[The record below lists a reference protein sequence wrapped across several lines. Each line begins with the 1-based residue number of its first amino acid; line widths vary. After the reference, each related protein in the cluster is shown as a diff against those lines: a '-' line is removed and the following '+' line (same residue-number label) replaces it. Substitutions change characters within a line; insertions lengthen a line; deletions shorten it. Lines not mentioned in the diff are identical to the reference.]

1 MIQEGSFIAD
11 RYEVIARIG
20 AGGMSDV
27 YKAKDHVL
35 GRNVAIK
42 VLKQEFSEDANF
54 LSKFRAEAQSAAG
67 LEHPNIVNIYDV
79 GSESG
84 IYYIVMEYIAGMT
97 LKTYIEKK
105 GQLNYKETIS
115 IAIQVGRGIEAAHKN
130 KIVHRDIKPQN
141 IMISNDGKV
150 KVTDFGIARAASNN
164 TIHSDVMGSVHYTSP
179 EQARNGFVDYKS
191 DIYSLGI
198 VMYEMVTGRVPYDGD
213 TAVAVAIQHLQDEMV
228 PPSRYA
234 QDLPMSLEKI
244 IMKCT
249 QKSPDRRYQDMES
262 VLVDLK
268 RVLINPNEDFVTIVD
283 NVDTGKTRVMGE
295 DEIRQIQEQTVNP
308 VPRQPVAPS
317 VIPITEE
324 EEEEPVQKKAPK
336 KKPQKKV
343 IFEPVEE
350 PDEDEEDDEEDE
362 EEGMN
367 PKMEK
372 MVTIL
377 GIVAAV
383 VIVFIIVYL
392 LGNFFG
398 LFHFGKKAAAETEAT
413 EAVVTEVKSSE
424 DVDDGK
430 ITMIDVS
437 GMTVDAARTA
447 LNELGLG
454 IREEG
459 EQSSDQFA
467 AGQIISQDIYAGQRV
482 EKNTTVHVIVSNGAG
497 TISIPD
503 VRKLSYEDA
512 TSILKQSGFDV
523 ARTED
528 YSEDIPEGKVIS
540 TTPDSNSSAKKGDI
554 ITVTVSIGAAPPT
567 EFTMPNYSGQDQD
580 PVVAELKSKYQCT
593 VTINLEN
600 NDTYAAG
607 KVIATS
613 PTPGATVRIGGEVLV
628 AVSKG
633 SANQPAQTQETAAA
647 EPQGAVSVQ
656 SQTYTYSTFVK
667 VPENGSVTGASYRL
681 EDANHNVVVP
691 DTAVTEF
698 TAGDDGARRFKVSGS
713 NITTPTGYL
722 YVTWT
727 LSDGSVRDNATYPM
741 EVTFKAGA

>member
-1 MIQEGSFIAD
+1 MIQEGSFIED

-42 VLKQEFSEDANF
+42 VLKQEFSEDSNF

-79 GSESG
+79 GSEAG
-84 IYYIVMEYIAGMT
+84 MYYIVMEYIAGMT

-105 GQLNYKETIS
+105 GSLNYKETIS

-130 KIVHRDIKPQN
+130 GIVHRDIKPQN

-234 QDLPMSLEKI
+234 PDLPHSLEMI
-244 IMKCT
+244 ILKCT
-249 QKSPDRRYQDMES
+249 QKSPDRRYADMAE

-268 RVLINPNEDFVTIVD
+268 RVLINPNDEFVQIVSGS
-283 NVDTGKTRVMGE
+283 TGEKTRIMQEEEVR
-295 DEIRQIQEQTVNP
+295 EIKKQA
-308 VPRQPVAPS
+308 PRILMPIEEEPPRRTPPPRRVEPEY
-317 VIPITEE
+317 IPEE
-324 EEEEPVQKKAPK
+324 EEEE
-336 KKPQKKV
+336 
-343 IFEPVEE
+343 
-350 PDEDEEDDEEDE
+350 E
-362 EEGMN
+362 EEEEGGMN

-372 MVTIL
+372 VVTIL
-377 GIVAAV
+377 GIVAAA
-383 VIVFIIVYL
+383 VIVLIIIYL
-392 LGNFFG
+392 ILYMTGVIRS
-398 LFHFGKKAAAETEAT
+398 GKSSDTETEIT
-413 EAVVTEVKSSE
+413 ETMEDSESEVSE
-424 DVDDGK
+424 EKDDGR

-437 GMTVDAARTA
+437 GMTLAKAQET

-454 IREEG
+454 IRQEG
-459 EQSSDQFA
+459 EQSSDEFA
-467 AGQIISQDIYAGQRV
+467 AGQIISQDIAAGSKV
-482 EKNTTVHVIVSNGAG
+482 DKNTTVNVIVSNGSGSLAV
-497 TISIPD
+497 PD
-503 VRKLSYEDA
+503 VKGFSYEDA
-512 TSILKQSGFDV
+512 VSILKQNGFEV
-523 ARTED
+523 SRAED
-528 YSEDIPEGKVIS
+528 YSETIPEGKVIS
-540 TTPDSNSSAKKGDI
+540 TLPDNTSSAKKGDV
-554 ITVTVSIGAAPPT
+554 ITVTVSKGTPPPT
-567 EFTMPNYSGQDQD
+567 EFVMPNYSGQDKD
-580 PVVAELKSKYQCT
+580 PVIAELQNKYGCT
-593 VTINLEN
+593 VTVNQEFSA
-600 NDTYAAG
+600 TYAAG

-613 PTPGATVRIGGEVLV
+613 PGVGETVKVGAQILM

-633 SANQPAQTQETAAA
+633 TESQQQPASQQEQ
-647 EPQGAVSVQ
+647 QGVVVTSYAYNS
-656 SQTYTYSTFVK
+656 YVK
-667 VPENGSVTGASYRL
+667 VPDNDSVIGASYRL
-681 EDANHNVVVP
+681 EDANHTVVIP

-698 TAGDDGARRFKVSGS
+698 TTGDDGAKRFKVSAS
-713 NITTPTGYL
+713 NIGTSSGLL

-727 LSDGSVRDNATYPM
+727 LSDGSVQDNATYPIA
-741 EVTFKAGA
+741 VDFKPAG